1 MTDISTTRRERLAM
15 ATVTA
20 GRLQPKVGLL
30 SRIAWAGMDNL
41 KATTATHPAWMDHS
55 LAVVGGLMYVTLPTA
70 IEAGVGVDLTGWRG
84 FFTSVGINLLLGG
97 LFDSPAYMA
106 GTLGAAMAHLTYAK
120 IQDPIFL
127 RVFRKY
133 AYRFDP
139 SIVTSSMSDDAPAPI
154 PSGTVLRT
162 VAGEQIA
169 AFPPSPM
176 AASVGLLPVPVGQ
189 GVQNNSAMMPRDMQ
203 PPVLS
208 DRYGRTLGL
217 GARLADVYT
226 PTPAR
231 VRARYN
237 QPYNSG
243 WTQGMT

>member
-1 MTDISTTRRERLAM
+1 
-15 ATVTA
+15 
-20 GRLQPKVGLL
+20 
-30 SRIAWAGMDNL
+30 
-41 KATTATHPAWMDHS
+41 
-55 LAVVGGLMYVTLPTA
+55 MYVTLPTA
-70 IEAGVGVDLTGWRG
+70 IEAGFDVDLTGWSG
-84 FFTSVGINLLLGG
+84 FLTSVGVNLLLGG

-106 GTLGAAMAHLTYAK
+106 GTIGAAVAHLTYAK
-120 IQDPIFL
+120 IQDPVFL
-127 RVFRKY
+127 RVYKKY

-176 AASVGLLPVPVGQ
+176 AASVGLLPVPMPVGQ
-189 GVQNNSAMMPRDMQ
+189 GAQMSPIVMPREAQ
-203 PPVLS
+203 PTVLS

-231 VRARYN
+231 VRAGYN
-237 QPYNSG
+237 QPYNAG